1 METNKKKKSEI
12 REDVT
17 LRDDGMPT
25 GVTRTNDELNSFS
38 LGHRVIMT
46 QRKMKSN
53 WNFLGITI

>member
-38 LGHRVIMT
+38 LGSRVIMT